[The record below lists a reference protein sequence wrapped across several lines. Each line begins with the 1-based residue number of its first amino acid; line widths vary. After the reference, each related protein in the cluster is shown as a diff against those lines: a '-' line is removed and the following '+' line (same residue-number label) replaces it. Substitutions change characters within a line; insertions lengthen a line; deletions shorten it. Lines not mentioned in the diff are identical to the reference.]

1 MPRLDDAAGVR
12 TVYDDDGEGSPVV
25 ILHGGLEHAGS
36 WDDVAAALAGG
47 HRVLRPDRRG
57 HGRTPD
63 VEGPYT
69 YDTMADET
77 IAFLDQVVG
86 GPADLVGYSDGGVIA
101 LLVMRARPDLVRS
114 AVVIGTDF
122 HHDGLLPAMAE
133 RLRHPDPDNPHL
145 QPMRDEHAAL
155 SPDGAGHWPVFHAK
169 VSEMGITGP
178 TMTVQDVSA
187 IDRPVL
193 VVVGD
198 DDVVDHHHTIEL
210 YQALPDGQLAIVPG
224 ASHLLP
230 IEQPEQLL
238 ALVQRFIDGEPAQ
251 RLMPMRS
258 A

>member
-1 MPRLDDAAGVR
+1 MPQLDDAAGVR
-12 TVYDDDGEGSPVV
+12 TVYDDEGHRPPVV
-25 ILHGGLEHAGS
+25 ILHGGLESARS
-36 WDDVAAALAGG
+36 WGDAAAALAGA

-69 YDTMADET
+69 YELMADET
-77 IAFLDQVVG
+77 VAFLDQVVG
-86 GPADLVGYSDGGVIA
+86 GPSDLVGYSDGGVIA
-101 LLVMRARPDLVRS
+101 LLVVRMRPDLVRS
-114 AVVIGTDF
+114 VVVIGTDF
-122 HHDGLLPAMAE
+122 HHDGLLPAMTE
-133 RLRHPDPDNPHL
+133 RLRHPDPENPHL

-169 VSEMGITGP
+169 VSEMGATGP
-178 TMTVQDVSA
+178 TLTPQDLSA

-210 YQALPDGQLAIVPG
+210 YEALADGQLAIVPG

-230 IEQPEQLL
+230 TEQPQQLL
-238 ALVQRFIDGEPAQ
+238 ALVQRFIDGGPPQ
-251 RLMPMRS
+251 RMMPMRM